1 MTAPHMAPR
10 PRDIGRGTTHDA
22 APKREPVLLVDRGR
36 HQRNLTAQIEHVRA
50 TGEGRVAVVVGKS
63 GIGKSAVLEWVQR
76 AAEQA
81 EFSLLNV
88 TGYELD
94 KVRVYG
100 LVKRL
105 FHSLYHLDEEQRKER
120 LGEWYG
126 ILAPIFGMSLRQPGE
141 APEPDNVLHALDA
154 VMHSHV
160 GEHGPL
166 VLVIDDAHWADA
178 SSMKWL
184 AQFALRVREYPILVV
199 VSYRPEEYDESLAA
213 PMDTLN
219 RLAGDGL
226 IRLDALSA
234 EGTATV
240 VRRRF
245 PDHHVDDAFV
255 EHTQRC
261 CGGEPQ
267 ILREVLRF
275 MHEHGIEPTARS
287 LAHHGEAMER
297 HATFAYA
304 ESHFKR
310 RFARLSPEARRVAVA
325 ISILTPHVTIAR
337 VASLAEVTEG
347 VTANASAELFEAEFV
362 TDELAPRFSH
372 PLVRRA
378 VYEHCVEPARRS
390 ELHSAAARLLR
401 EDGFS
406 AQTAATH
413 VLKVIGEPD
422 PWAVDI
428 ACDAARECLA
438 SGVPEAGVVY
448 LQHVY
453 DELCPDELRAKVQ
466 FNIGRAYF
474 VNNPPKSLAPL
485 RRALEVWG
493 SGDETPDRDLRT
505 TIVVELARSL
515 GFSGDL
521 QEGIALLER
530 EIKLAPVGEVRQ
542 RLYADLFMW
551 AAFWE
556 HDGRFSSRAHDLQRL
571 TVRLHTESHTTR
583 TNYSLFALVAWYG
596 VLSGRR
602 LQTTTKFARAAL
614 GPEGANK
621 ERQGFSWVEEG
632 WGFEIPMVLILTFIY
647 CDLFTE
653 AGALLDQGM
662 AELKANG
669 RQRSHLSYGHAFRG
683 MLLYRMGRLDEARQ
697 EATTGLTMAQ
707 ELGAGTPS
715 KWYAAGTLIQTL
727 IAQGEIEEAD
737 RVARMI
743 GFDKPSEYPPA
754 RVLPVPAI
762 VLAELRI
769 AQGRHDE
776 VVGPLTDLGERLIAQ
791 GMNNPAWCPW
801 GLLLAEALSIEG
813 GRHHDRKKALEVAR
827 AAVARADTFYA
838 PVAAGQAK
846 RVAGVIEDNVNAQ
859 QALWDAAVALEGV
872 GANYEYAKAVL
883 AYGDRLRKDGHK
895 NDAIG
900 ELIRARD
907 TALAC
912 GAIPLQ
918 AKAARMV
925 DALLEVTS
933 ARPIDD
939 GHAMADAWADGYD
952 GVVSP
957 YGIPH
962 REESRHEDEYGG
974 EAGDWPFGGTPTRRP
989 EPD

>member
-1 MTAPHMAPR
+1 
-10 PRDIGRGTTHDA
+10 
-22 APKREPVLLVDRGR
+22 
-36 HQRNLTAQIEHVRA
+36 
-50 TGEGRVAVVVGKS
+50 
-63 GIGKSAVLEWVQR
+63 
-76 AAEQA
+76 
-81 EFSLLNV
+81 
-88 TGYELD
+88 
-94 KVRVYG
+94 
-100 LVKRL
+100 
-105 FHSLYHLDEEQRKER
+105 
-120 LGEWYG
+120 
-126 ILAPIFGMSLRQPGE
+126 
-141 APEPDNVLHALDA
+141 
-154 VMHSHV
+154 
-160 GEHGPL
+160 
-166 VLVIDDAHWADA
+166 
-178 SSMKWL
+178 
-184 AQFALRVREYPILVV
+184 
-199 VSYRPEEYDESLAA
+199 
-213 PMDTLN
+213 
-219 RLAGDGL
+219 
-226 IRLDALSA
+226 
-234 EGTATV
+234 
-240 VRRRF
+240 
-245 PDHHVDDAFV
+245 
-255 EHTQRC
+255 
-261 CGGEPQ
+261 
-267 ILREVLRF
+267 
-275 MHEHGIEPTARS
+275 
-287 LAHHGEAMER
+287 MER

-304 ESHFKR
+304 ESHFKK

-337 VASLAEVTEG
+337 VAALAEVTEG
-347 VTANASAELFEAEFV
+347 VTANASAELYEAEFV

-390 ELHSAAARLLR
+390 ELHAAAARLLR
-401 EDGFS
+401 EEGFS

-413 VLKVIGEPD
+413 VLKVIGGPD
-422 PWAVDI
+422 AWAVDV

-448 LQHVY
+448 LRHVY

-493 SGDETPDRDLRT
+493 AGDETPDRDLRT
-505 TIVVELARSL
+505 NIVVELARSL

-614 GPEGANK
+614 GPEGVNK

-653 AGALLDQGM
+653 AQELLDRGM

-669 RQRSHLSYGHAFRG
+669 RQRSHLSYGHAFRA
-683 MLLYRMGRLDEARQ
+683 MLLYRMGRLDEARE

-707 ELGAGTPS
+707 ELGERTPS

-737 RVARMI
+737 RIARAI

-776 VVGPLTDLGERLIAQ
+776 VVGPLTDLGERLVAQ

-907 TALAC
+907 TASAC
-912 GAIPLQ
+912 GAIPLR

-925 DALLEVTS
+925 DALSEVTS

-962 REESRHEDEYGG
+962 REESRHEDEYG
-974 EAGDWPFGGTPTRRP
+974 ESGDWPFGGTPTRRP
-989 EPD
+989 ELD